1 MDGEGGAAG
10 RSGSG
15 GMSVLDWMDGGT
27 SWFAMPAPSGGT
39 GFRGQG
45 AAAPPV
51 ATPVEQQFQTLAVTR
66 PMTGTSVMPGQ
77 QIIVAD
83 PQGNRFTT
91 TVPGNIQPGMTFH
104 VRVPMPTPA
113 APPPRAAPAASSS
126 SSSPPAM
133 NDLELGELGE
143 FVAVEDGAAD
153 DATAATAAAPPPR
166 AAGGATDKSVRFA
179 EPSSSSLTDV
189 ADVVRAAVLGTP
201 LSRLELTEG
210 APLRLTDAMA
220 VGRPVGRVAR
230 AAYTDGNKPSAIL
243 LVLRDAQTDALSFVR
258 LGGAGALNGWSNQPA
273 LPLATLERLQLPEE
287 EPGALFADF
296 QKESVGAASLV
307 ALRGRAQRT
316 LALLCTRR
324 AVMRLVSACGASS
337 ALSLIHI

>member
-1 MDGEGGAAG
+1 
-10 RSGSG
+10 
-15 GMSVLDWMDGGT
+15 
-27 SWFAMPAPSGGT
+27 
-39 GFRGQG
+39 
-45 AAAPPV
+45 
-51 ATPVEQQFQTLAVTR
+51 
-66 PMTGTSVMPGQ
+66 
-77 QIIVAD
+77 
-83 PQGNRFTT
+83 
-91 TVPGNIQPGMTFH
+91 MTFH
-104 VRVPMPTPA
+104 VRVPMPTPPRRRR
-113 APPPRAAPAASSS
+113 APPP
-126 SSSPPAM
+126 PPDPSRAM
-133 NDLELGELGE
+133 NDPELGELGDSLRWRM
-143 FVAVEDGAAD
+143 VPP
-153 DATAATAAAPPPR
+153 TMHRRRRRRAAA
-166 AAGGATDKSVRFA
+166 AAGGATDKSA
-179 EPSSSSLTDV
+179 SSSSLDNV

-307 ALRGRAQRT
+307 ALRGRAQR
-316 LALLCTRR
+316 RR
-324 AVMRLVSACGASS
+324 SRCCARVAP
-337 ALSLIHI
+337 

>member
-1 MDGEGGAAG
+1 M
-10 RSGSG
+10 
-15 GMSVLDWMDGGT
+15 
-27 SWFAMPAPSGGT
+27 
-39 GFRGQG
+39 
-45 AAAPPV
+45 
-51 ATPVEQQFQTLAVTR
+51 
-66 PMTGTSVMPGQ
+66 
-77 QIIVAD
+77 
-83 PQGNRFTT
+83 
-91 TVPGNIQPGMTFH
+91 
-104 VRVPMPTPA
+104 
-113 APPPRAAPAASSS
+113 
-126 SSSPPAM
+126 
-133 NDLELGELGE
+133 
-143 FVAVEDGAAD
+143 
-153 DATAATAAAPPPR
+153 
-166 AAGGATDKSVRFA
+166 
-179 EPSSSSLTDV
+179 

-337 ALSLIHI
+337 AGGVGSALGASLEPAELLGLLKLAHAAAAAASSAAFDDLFDGLRALLRAPPPQLAALPAALCADALADVRRTADAVASQQSKHPLQWKAARTPPADLRVGGAAALRVELDDRSLPWVRAGGRLQLLAPRDGAGGAQSVRGTLDEKNSRSRSMARL